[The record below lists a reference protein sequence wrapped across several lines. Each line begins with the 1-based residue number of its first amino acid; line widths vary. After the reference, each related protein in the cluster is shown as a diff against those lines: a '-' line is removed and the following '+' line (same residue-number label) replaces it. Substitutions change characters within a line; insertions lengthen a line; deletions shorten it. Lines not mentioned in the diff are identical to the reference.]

1 MPCIH
6 YKSCLIVTCFL
17 SNYLH
22 ITTCKLIH
30 KPLKLYKDFR
40 KWYPSIGV
48 INVHVWICVKLVV
61 NTIAFM
67 MSTTVFYFL
76 FYYKLLFIFI
86 FQTSSFYSTYFT
98 KRHTILLFYIQTRSY
113 SYIRERLKY
122 CSLILTY
129 VKHAMRNS
137 QVNPFTLS
145 NERDNLE

>member
-1 MPCIH
+1 MWCLWMPCIH

-76 FYYKLLFIFI
+76 FIINFYLFLYSKLPYFIQLI
-86 FQTSSFYSTYFT
+86 SQNVTQ
-98 KRHTILLFYIQTRSY
+98 LLFYIQTRSY

-137 QVNPFTLS
+137 
-145 NERDNLE
+145 

>member
-17 SNYLH
+17 SHYLH

-30 KPLKLYKDFR
+30 QPLKLYKDFR

-86 FQTSSFYSTYFT
+86 FQTSLFYSTYFT
-98 KRHTILLFYIQTRSY
+98 KCHTIVVLHSNAFLFIYQGAFKVLFINLNICETCNA
-113 SYIRERLKY
+113 E
-122 CSLILTY
+122 
-129 VKHAMRNS
+129 
-137 QVNPFTLS
+137 FLS
-145 NERDNLE
+145 